1 MRVTVSSL
9 RLFFYFIGALS
20 SFGSLIAL
28 LNSGNVI
35 DLLLNFFRLCFSVG
49 LLYIGF
55 TLRQML
61 VKSPEIIQIAI
72 NIQIII
78 VSASFGISLLSRP
91 SIPYVMGAMAGMGLM
106 HLLCFYCLSNVKR
119 LSTELRQLKQN

>member
-1 MRVTVSSL
+1 MRITVSSL

-20 SFGSLIAL
+20 SLGSLAAL
-28 LNSGNVI
+28 SNGGNVI
-35 DLLLNFFRLCFSVG
+35 DLLLNFLRLCFSVG

-55 TLRQML
+55 TLKQLL
-61 VKSPEIIQIAI
+61 VKSPEVVQIAI

-78 VSASFGISLLSRP
+78 VSASFGISLLGRP
-91 SIPYVMGAMAGMGLM
+91 SISYVMGAMAGMGLM
-106 HLLCFYCLSNVKR
+106 LILCYYCLGNVKR

>member
-20 SFGSLIAL
+20 SLSSLAAL
-28 LNSGNVI
+28 PNGGNVI
-35 DLLLNFFRLCFSVG
+35 DLLLNFLRSCFSVG

-55 TLRQML
+55 TLKQML
-61 VKSPEIIQIAI
+61 VKSPEVVQIAI

-78 VSASFGISLLSRP
+78 VSVSFGITLLSRP
-91 SIPYVMGAMAGMGLM
+91 SSSYVMGAMAGMGLM